1 MKQKVIDTIVKYNL
15 IEKGDSIVIG
25 LSGGADSVCL
35 TLILNELKTEYNLS
49 LKAVHI
55 NHCIRG
61 DEADRDMRFCMDLCK
76 SLQMPIKCYKIDVK
90 SEAEKAKKGVEE
102 YAREVRYSCF
112 LKECNGGKIATAHN
126 LDDKAETLIFNI
138 ARGCSVN
145 GISSIPAKRDNIIRP
160 LISVSRLEI
169 EQYLKEK
176 NRSFVT
182 DSTNSSDE
190 YTRNKIRHNVLPVL
204 KAINPEFLKAAER
217 LCESAAMQSEFMKNT
232 AENLLEND
240 EKTYKKAD
248 KNGIKTLENM
258 PKAVLFEYIS
268 MFLKQNAD
276 ISPDF
281 FHIEKCVE
289 AVKNKSRC
297 QLPKGYLFEWK
308 NGKPYVYKAQKIKSE
323 EFEIPFKETAKTP
336 YNNYNAKIVS
346 YNEFKNLKNQYKN
359 TKNVY
364 NLLLNTAIDYDRI
377 CHSLILRNRRSG
389 DRIFLENRKVNKL
402 LKSVYNELKIPVEIR
417 DKLAVLVENN
427 KIIWAENVGV
437 ADGYSPNKNTQKVL
451 LIQREVDYH

>member
-1 MKQKVIDTIVKYNL
+1 
-15 IEKGDSIVIG
+15 
-25 LSGGADSVCL
+25 
-35 TLILNELKTEYNLS
+35 
-49 LKAVHI
+49 
-55 NHCIRG
+55 
-61 DEADRDMRFCMDLCK
+61 
-76 SLQMPIKCYKIDVK
+76 
-90 SEAEKAKKGVEE
+90 
-102 YAREVRYSCF
+102 
-112 LKECNGGKIATAHN
+112 
-126 LDDKAETLIFNI
+126 
-138 ARGCSVN
+138 
-145 GISSIPAKRDNIIRP
+145 
-160 LISVSRLEI
+160 
-169 EQYLKEK
+169 
-176 NRSFVT
+176 
-182 DSTNSSDE
+182 
-190 YTRNKIRHNVLPVL
+190 
-204 KAINPEFLKAAER
+204 
-217 LCESAAMQSEFMKNT
+217 
-232 AENLLEND
+232 
-240 EKTYKKAD
+240 
-248 KNGIKTLENM
+248 
-258 PKAVLFEYIS
+258 